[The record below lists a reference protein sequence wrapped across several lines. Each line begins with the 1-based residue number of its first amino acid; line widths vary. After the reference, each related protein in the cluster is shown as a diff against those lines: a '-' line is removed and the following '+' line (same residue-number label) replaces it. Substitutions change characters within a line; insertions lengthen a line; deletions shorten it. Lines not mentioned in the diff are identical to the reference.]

1 MSDSTPVLAARGLRK
16 TYGSGAERL
25 TILDGCD
32 LEVARGE
39 LLAVVGPS
47 GVGKS
52 TLLHILGGL
61 DRPDAGQVLLEG
73 RNLAALSHDQRADI
87 RNRSIGFVF
96 QFHHLM
102 PDFTAEENVMMPLLV
117 GRLSPG
123 EARIRARKVL
133 DELGLGRRG
142 RHTPTQL
149 SGGERQRVAIGRAL
163 VHEPTVLLA
172 DEPTGN
178 LDPRTAGTVFSALEE
193 AQKNRKLAVILVT
206 HARELADRCDRI
218 AALVAGGRFGREGSG
233 QGAAGGMTF

>member
-1 MSDSTPVLAARGLRK
+1 MEKMTSGIVEIRQIAK
-16 TYGSGAERL
+16 TFGKVRAVDGIDL
-25 TILDGCD
+25 TVQAGEFLVIL
-32 LEVARGE
+32 
-39 LLAVVGPS
+39 GPS
-47 GVGKS
+47 GCGKT
-52 TLLHILGGL
+52 TLMRLVAGLERPSRGEIHIGGKMVNALPPRKRGIAMVFQSYALYPHMTAFGNIVFPLKAQKKELTKIERQEQVERVADMVSIRHLL
-61 DRPDAGQVLLEG
+61 DRKPA
-73 RNLAALSHDQRADI
+73 
-87 RNRSIGFVF
+87 
-96 QFHHLM
+96 
-102 PDFTAEENVMMPLLV
+102 
-117 GRLSPG
+117 
-123 EARIRARKVL
+123 
-133 DELGLGRRG
+133 
-142 RHTPTQL
+142 QL